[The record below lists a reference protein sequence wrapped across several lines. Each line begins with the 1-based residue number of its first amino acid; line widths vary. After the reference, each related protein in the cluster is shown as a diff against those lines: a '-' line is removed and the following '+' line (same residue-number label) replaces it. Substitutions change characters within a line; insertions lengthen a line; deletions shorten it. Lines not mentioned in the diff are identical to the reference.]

1 MLDNNVLMLVRPSSG
16 EHTFYKVKDAN
27 SIVLTDSVG
36 NEPEGENAKF
46 YVLKSENIRLIK
58 TVDSVFAT
66 HVFYKSSQH
75 ITLLI
80 IYSKILNKPYIID
93 TKPTTYPLR

>member
-1 MLDNNVLMLVRPSSG
+1 M
-16 EHTFYKVKDAN
+16 KDAN
-27 SIVLTDSVG
+27 FIVLTNSVG
-36 NEPEGENAKF
+36 NEPGGETANF
-46 YVLKSENIRLIK
+46 YVLKKVKNMRLIK

-66 HVFYKSSQH
+66 HVFYKSQH

-93 TKPTTYPLR
+93 PKPTKYPLR